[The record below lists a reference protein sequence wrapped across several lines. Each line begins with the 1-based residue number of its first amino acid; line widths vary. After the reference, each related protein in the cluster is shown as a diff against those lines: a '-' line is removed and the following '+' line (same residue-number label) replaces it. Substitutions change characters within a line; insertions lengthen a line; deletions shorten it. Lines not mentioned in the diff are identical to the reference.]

1 MLRLTVLA
9 LVLANAGYYAYS
21 HGLLAAYGFAPATQ
35 TEPQR
40 VAQQIKPDMLRI
52 LNTQD
57 AAQTETAPPLAQTMA
72 NVTSTTSTTSI
83 TSSTSS
89 VAGALQCLQV
99 GLFNE
104 EQSMVLRDKLTSS
117 LPPNSWVIE
126 SALVPARWLVY
137 MGKYNSDE
145 SVLKKRSELRGLG
158 VTFEALNNA
167 ALEPGLS
174 LGSFKTQPEAEAELA
189 RIAKKGVKTAKVIQE
204 RAEQR
209 GQRLKLPAVD
219 VALRSQLDT
228 IKPQLAGKAFA
239 VCE

>member
-21 HGLLAAYGFAPATQ
+21 QGLLSAYGFAPATQ

-52 LNTQD
+52 LNTQN
-57 AAQTETAPPLAQTMA
+57 AASTETASQLAQTTA
-72 NVTSTTSTTSI
+72 NATTSTSNAA
-83 TSSTSS
+83 S
-89 VAGALQCLQV
+89 ALECLQV

-104 EQSMVLRDKLTSS
+104 EQTMVLRDRLVGS

-158 VTFEALNNA
+158 VTFEPLNNA
-167 ALEPGLS
+167 TLEPGLS

-189 RIAKKGVKTAKVIQE
+189 RIAKQGVKTAKVIQE

-219 VALRSQLDT
+219 AALRNQLDA

-239 VCE
+239 ICE

>member
-1 MLRLTVLA
+1 MLRLIVLA

-21 HGLLAAYGFAPATQ
+21 QSLLAAYGFAPATQ

-40 VAQQIKPDMLRI
+40 MIQQIKPDMLRI

-57 AAQTETAPPLAQTMA
+57 AAPMETASPLVQTAA
-72 NVTSTTSTTSI
+72 NATSTST
-83 TSSTSS
+83 
-89 VAGALQCLQV
+89 VASALECLQV

-104 EQSMVLRDKLTSS
+104 EQTMVLRDKLVSS
-117 LPPNSWVIE
+117 LPQNSWVIE

-158 VTFEALNNA
+158 VTFEALNND

-189 RIAKKGVKTAKVIQE
+189 RIARKGVKTAKVFQV

-209 GQRLKLPAVD
+209 GQRLRLPAVD
-219 VALRSQLDT
+219 AALRSQLDA

-239 VCE
+239 VCG

>member
-21 HGLLAAYGFAPATQ
+21 QGLLAAYGFAPATQ

-40 VAQQIKPDMLRI
+40 MAQQIRPDMLQI
-52 LNTQD
+52 LNMQD
-57 AAQTETAPPLAQTMA
+57 SAQAKSMPLPQSVGNA
-72 NVTSTTSTTSI
+72 TSMTS
-83 TSSTSS
+83 
-89 VAGALQCLQV
+89 ALECLQV
-99 GLFNE
+99 GIFNE
-104 EQSMVLRDKLTSS
+104 EQTMVLRDKLVST
-117 LPPNSWVIE
+117 LPQNSWLIE

-145 SVLKKRSELRGLG
+145 SVLKKKAELRGLG
-158 VTFEALNNA
+158 VSFEAIDNA

-174 LGSFKTQPEAEAELA
+174 LGSFKTLPEAETELT
-189 RIAKKGVKTAKVIQE
+189 RIAKKGVKTARVIQE

-219 VALRSQLDT
+219 AALRSQLDA

-239 VCE
+239 ACE